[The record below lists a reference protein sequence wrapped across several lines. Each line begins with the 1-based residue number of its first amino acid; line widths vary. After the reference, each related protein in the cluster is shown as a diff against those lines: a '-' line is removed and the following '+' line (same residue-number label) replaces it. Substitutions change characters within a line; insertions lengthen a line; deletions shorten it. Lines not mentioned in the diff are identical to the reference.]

1 MKSQKANN
9 EMKYDS
15 RLKIRVCILSR
26 REILKRLKELTAR
39 LEAWQW
45 KYLTFPWRDSLSEY
59 YDDIQDCHETIKEM
73 KERTNPYERGSL
85 DKVKKDESY
94 FTRADMVCANEMWF
108 KYRIDHAPE
117 KGDYSYDIC
126 PLDGQNK
133 WIKRTLNGSR

>member
-15 RLKIRVCILSR
+15 RLKKRVCILSR
-26 REILKRLKELTAR
+26 REIDERLKELTRR

-73 KERTNPYERGSL
+73 KTRKTFN
-85 DKVKKDESY
+85 
-94 FTRADMVCANEMWF
+94 RADMVCANEMWF

-133 WIKRTLNGSR
+133 WIKRILNGSR